1 MSQPKAPV
9 VPKSLLLP
17 FILVTLLFP
26 LWGFANDITNP
37 MVAAFKNILLLTN
50 FESSLVQGAFY
61 GGYALMA
68 IPAAIFIKK
77 FSYKS
82 GILLGLALY
91 ACGCLLFI
99 PAGWSLNFYPF
110 LLAYL
115 IMTSGLSFLETTA
128 NPYVLS
134 MGEESTSTRRLNLA
148 QAFNPMGSI
157 IGMFVASMIIL
168 VNLDG
173 TTEDSRR
180 KMVAASESDQSI
192 HAQMMEKISGDI
204 GALRKTTA
212 EPGWE
217 TKKRLAKR
225 AKEQAEAIA
234 SDLALTANPRAD
246 RIAAISEALAQQ
258 PSENKF
264 QVAIRSVAIVL
275 QLREPLVPSPAEK
288 EQQELFGGP
297 GGMQL
302 AALLHEESKFIGTE
316 PGHVHAIA
324 ALEKASVPAHRLRDL
339 TSGIYTA
346 LNQRE
351 AAAAN
356 IPSELASL
364 LETLEKEFGA
374 AKQAVATVPEE
385 KLRPH
390 FDALGKRFAEVR
402 EKDLSTVVGPY
413 AIMGFVLLGIFGLF
427 AWKLPAG
434 QHGEGGSELHLGPTL
449 RRLLGRPRYW
459 EGVLAQTFYVGAQ
472 IMCWTFIIQ
481 YAELELGISKAT
493 AQNCNILAMIIFV
506 SSRFICTFLL
516 HYISAG
522 LLLGLLALG
531 GIVFTAGTIFIHGY
545 LGLYSLMAV
554 SACMSLMFPTIY
566 GIALKGLGD
575 DAKLASSGLI
585 LAIGG
590 GCLLPV
596 LQGKVLDL
604 PPFDL
609 GFIELSSVRA
619 SFFLPLV
626 CFVFIA
632 IYGWRTLLVHDRREA

>member
-1 MSQPKAPV
+1 MSQPNAPV
-9 VPKSLLLP
+9 VPKSLLVP
-17 FILVTLLFP
+17 FILVTVLFP

-77 FSYKS
+77 FSYRS

-91 ACGCLLFI
+91 AIGCLLFL

-128 NPYVLS
+128 NPYILS
-134 MGEESTSTRRLNLA
+134 MGDESTSTRRLNLA

-157 IGMFVASMIIL
+157 VGMFVASMIIL

-180 KMVAASESDQSI
+180 KMVAASVDQKSV
-192 HAQMMEKISGDI
+192 HAQMTEKISGDI
-204 GALRKTTA
+204 AALGKTIA

-217 TKKRLAKR
+217 TKKRLAKK
-225 AKEQAEAIA
+225 AKEQAAAIA
-234 SDLALTANPRAD
+234 SDVALTADPKAD
-246 RIAAISEALAQQ
+246 RIAAISTALAQQ
-258 PSENKF
+258 PAENKF
-264 QVAIRSVAIVL
+264 DVAVRSVAIVL
-275 QLREPLVPSPAEK
+275 QLREPLVPTPAEK
-288 EQQELFGGP
+288 EQQELFDGP

-302 AALLHEESKFIGTE
+302 AGLLHEESKFITNETGYTNT
-316 PGHVHAIA
+316 IS
-324 ALEKASVPAHRLRDL
+324 ALKNATAPSTQLRDL
-339 TSGIYTA
+339 TAGIYESLGKKA
-346 LNQRE
+346 D
-351 AAAAN
+351 AAKAD
-356 IPSELASL
+356 PSMIVSL
-364 LETLEKEFGA
+364 LDSVKKESEA
-374 AKQAVATVPEE
+374 AKQAIATVPAE
-385 KLRPH
+385 KLTPH
-390 FDALGKRFAEVR
+390 YAALGKQFADVR

-434 QHGEGGSELHLGPTL
+434 KHQEGGSELHIGPTL
-449 RRLLGRPRYW
+449 RRLLSRPRYW

-481 YAELELGISKAT
+481 YAELELGISKTT

-516 HYISAG
+516 HYISPG
-522 LLLGLLALG
+522 LLLGLLAMG
-531 GIVFTAGTIFIHGY
+531 GIAFTAGTVFIHGY
-545 LGLYSLMAV
+545 PGFYCLIAV

-590 GCLLPV
+590 GCLLPM
-596 LQGKVLDL
+596 LQGKVLDM

-609 GFIELSSVRA
+609 GFVELSSVRA
-619 SFFLPLV
+619 SFLLPLV
-626 CFVFIA
+626 CFIFIA
-632 IYGWRTLLVHDRREA
+632 IYGWRTLLVYDRKEA